1 MTQKLTRNT
10 SEERWREF
18 WKGVDAAA
26 ARAPKLRYAISSK
39 ANSRESVSASQT
51 TKSPDKSAKAR

>member
-10 SEERWREF
+10 NDERWRQF

-26 ARAPKLRYAISSK
+26 ARAPKLRYA
-39 ANSRESVSASQT
+39 V
-51 TKSPDKSAKAR
+51 SAKAKDLEVIPASRVTKGEEE

>member
-10 SEERWREF
+10 NDERWREF

-26 ARAPKLRYAISSK
+26 ARAPRLHYEA
-39 ANSRESVSASQT
+39 
-51 TKSPDKSAKAR
+51 SAKTTRPESTPAPRAKRTGKPAK